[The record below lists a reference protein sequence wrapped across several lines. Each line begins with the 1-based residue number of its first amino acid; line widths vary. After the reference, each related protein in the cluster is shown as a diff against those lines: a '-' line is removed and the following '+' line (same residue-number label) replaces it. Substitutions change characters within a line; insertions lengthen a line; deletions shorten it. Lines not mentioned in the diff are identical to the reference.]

1 MTEIGNLRL
10 LLLFSFFLM
19 FAGFSSVAYSQDYS
33 LEASL
38 SENQVFVG
46 EQFGLT
52 IEVKGSSLRSIDLPV
67 MPQIDGI
74 RILNATPSRGQSI
87 SIVNGETT
95 TVTSYTYTLIARET
109 GTFRIPPILVSI
121 DGEQHMTSALQVE
134 VLQQRSLQSD
144 PSQRRPDIFAEIE
157 LNDESPIVGQQLV
170 ASLVIYFK
178 TGIEV
183 TSYQPASGW
192 RTDGFWKEQ
201 LENIEQPQA
210 ETVILGDV
218 RYRKAT
224 LLRYALFPSRS
235 GDLTLS
241 PFELN
246 LGIRTRPQRNDPFGS
261 VFGGLGTNQR
271 RVTLETEQITL
282 PVSRI
287 ESPERGE
294 SIGAVGNFNIDRRAS
309 VTQAYIGE
317 SIEVTTSISGEGN
330 LPLISRPSYTFPENF
345 EIYSP
350 QEETDISRRGTTI
363 SGTRTFRDRVVPRTA
378 GVFTIPEEQIAVF
391 DPDNRR
397 FNYVTL
403 TPIQIEVIRDPAA
416 TVADAGQGV
425 NLQLMTGLAVWNQSG
440 RNDILGSNWIWA
452 GFLIPVIALAIAW
465 QQKRH
470 MKRLQS
476 DESFAR
482 AHYAWDNVEELL
494 LKAENKVAEDNSKEV
509 YNLLHKAITGYIT
522 DRTGLPGAGLSDSE
536 IIQETSRRVKND
548 ELVRN
553 LKKILDKCAN
563 ISYAPV
569 ESTEDIESDISQ
581 TRSLLKQLRASL

>member
-1 MTEIGNLRL
+1 MRETGKIYLITLFTFLWL
-10 LLLFSFFLM
+10 L
-19 FAGFSSVAYSQDYS
+19 AGFTSAAYSQDYT
-33 LEASL
+33 LDASL
-38 SENQVFVG
+38 SESQVFVG

-67 MPQIDGI
+67 IPQIDGI
-74 RILNATPSRGQSI
+74 RILNATPARGQSI
-87 SIVNGETT
+87 SIVNGQTT

-109 GTFRIPPILVSI
+109 GTFRIPPILISI
-121 DGEQHMTSALQVE
+121 DGEEQLTSALHVE
-134 VLQQRSLQSD
+134 VLPQRSLQRD
-144 PSQRRPDIFAEIE
+144 LRQRLPDIFAEIE
-157 LNDESPIVGQQLV
+157 IDEESPIVGQQLI

-235 GDLTLS
+235 GELTLS

-246 LGIRTRPQRNDPFGS
+246 LGIRSRPQRNDPFGS

-271 RVTLETEQITL
+271 RVTLETEEIIL
-282 PVSRI
+282 PISRI
-287 ESPERGE
+287 ESPETGE
-294 SIGAVGNFNIDRRAS
+294 SIGAVGNFNISRRAS

-317 SIEVTTSISGEGN
+317 SIDVTTIISGEGN
-330 LPLISRPSYTFPENF
+330 LPLVSKPSYTFPENF

-378 GVFTIPEEQIAVF
+378 GIFSIPEKRIAVF
-391 DPDNRR
+391 DPEIYRY
-397 FNYVTL
+397 NYVTL
-403 TPIQIEVIRDPAA
+403 PSIEIEVIRDPAA
-416 TVADAGQGV
+416 TVADAGQNV
-425 NLQLMTGLAVWNQSG
+425 NLQLMTGLAVWQQSG
-440 RNDILGSNWIWA
+440 SQNLLNSNWIWI
-452 GFLIPVIALAIAW
+452 GFLIPLITLVIAW
-465 QQKRH
+465 KQKRH
-470 MKRLQS
+470 VNRLQT

-482 AHYAWDNVEELL
+482 AHHAWDKVEELL
-494 LKAENKVAEDNSKEV
+494 LKAESKVAEDNSKEV
-509 YNLLHKAITGYIT
+509 YNLLHKVITGYIT
-522 DRTGLPGAGLSDSE
+522 DRTGLPGAGLSDNE
-536 IIQETSRRVKND
+536 IVDETGKRVKNGNLSQD
-548 ELVRN
+548 
-553 LKKILDKCAN
+553 LKKILNKCAN

-569 ESTEDIESDISQ
+569 ENTEDIEMDIKR
-581 TRSLLKQLRASL
+581 TRTLLKQLRAAL

>member
-1 MTEIGNLRL
+1 MRETGKISLVT
-10 LLLFSFFLM
+10 FFAFLG
-19 FAGFSSVAYSQDYS
+19 FLAGYTSAAHSQDFT

-46 EQFGLT
+46 EQFALT

-74 RILNATPSRGQSI
+74 RILNATPSRGQSV
-87 SIVNGETT
+87 SIVNGQTT
-95 TVTSYTYTLIARET
+95 MVTSYTYTLIGQDT
-109 GTFRIPPILVSI
+109 GTFRIPPILISI
-121 DGEQHMTSALQVE
+121 DGEEQLTSALQVE
-134 VLQQRSLQSD
+134 VLPQRSLQRD
-144 PSQRRPDIFAEIE
+144 PGQRLPDIFAEIE
-157 LNDESPIVGQQLV
+157 LNDESPIVGQQLI

-210 ETVILGDV
+210 ETVIMGDV

-224 LLRYALFPSRS
+224 LLRFALFPSRS

-246 LGIRTRPQRNDPFGS
+246 LGIRSRPQRNDPFGS

-271 RVTLETEQITL
+271 RVTLETEEILL
-282 PVSRI
+282 PIRRI
-287 ESPERGE
+287 EAPETGE
-294 SIGAVGNFNIDRRAS
+294 SIGAVGDFNITRRAS

-317 SIEVTTSISGEGN
+317 SIDVTTTISGEGN
-330 LPLISRPSYTFPENF
+330 LPLISKPSYTFPENF

-378 GVFTIPEEQIAVF
+378 GIFSIPEKLIAVF
-391 DPDNRR
+391 NPDNHRY
-397 FNYVTL
+397 NYITL
-403 TPIQIEVIRDPAA
+403 PAIEIEVIRDPAA
-416 TVADAGQGV
+416 TVADAGQNV
-425 NLQLMTGLAVWNQSG
+425 NLQLMTGLAVWQQSG
-440 RNDILGSNWIWA
+440 RQNILNSNWIWI
-452 GFLIPVIALAIAW
+452 GFLIPLIALAIAW
-465 QQKRH
+465 RQKKH
-470 MKRLQS
+470 VIRLQT

-482 AHYAWDNVEELL
+482 AHHAWDRVEELL
-494 LKAENKVAEDNSKEV
+494 LKAESNVAEDNSKEV
-509 YNLLHKAITGYIT
+509 YNLLHKVITGYIT
-522 DRTGLPGAGLSDSE
+522 DRTGLPEAGMSDSE
-536 IIQETSRRVKND
+536 IIDVTSKRVKND
-548 ELVRN
+548 NLIQD
-553 LKKILDKCAN
+553 LKKILNKCAN

-569 ESTEDIESDISQ
+569 ESTEDIETDINR
-581 TRSLLKQLRASL
+581 TRTLLKQLRAAL